1 MWYIIGIGGDVM
13 EEEKVV
19 ETAPVETVEEETA
32 PVETVEE
39 EKAPVEETVEKDSN
53 EDVLTLLREVLT
65 EIKALSIL
73 VGNDTS
79 VQVEDVDDGSND
91 NNADELEKQLEDFD
105 F

>member
-1 MWYIIGIGGDVM
+1 MD
-13 EEEKVV
+13 EEKVV
-19 ETAPVETVEEETA
+19 ETAPVEEETA
-32 PVETVEE
+32 PVEETTPVEDT
-39 EKAPVEETVEKDSN
+39 APVETESN

-65 EIKALSIL
+65 EIKALSTL
-73 VGNDTS
+73 STDTS

>member
-1 MWYIIGIGGDVM
+1 MD
-13 EEEKVV
+13 EEKVV
-19 ETAPVETVEEETA
+19 ETAPVEEETA

-39 EKAPVEETVEKDSN
+39 TAPVEETVEKDSN

-65 EIKALSIL
+65 EIKALSTL
-73 VGNDTS
+73 SSLDTS

-91 NNADELEKQLEDFD
+91 TNADELEAQLEDLD

>member
-1 MWYIIGIGGDVM
+1 MDD
-13 EEEKVV
+13 EKVV
-19 ETAPVETVEEETA
+19 ETAPVEEETA

-39 EKAPVEETVEKDSN
+39 ETTPVEETAPVETESN

-65 EIKALSIL
+65 EIKALSTL
-73 VGNDTS
+73 TTDTS

>member
-1 MWYIIGIGGDVM
+1 M
-13 EEEKVV
+13 EDEKVV
-19 ETAPVETVEEETA
+19 ETAPVEEETA

-39 EKAPVEETVEKDSN
+39 TAPVETESN

-65 EIKALSIL
+65 EIKALSNL
-73 VGNDTS
+73 TTDTS
-79 VQVEDVDDGSND
+79 VQVEDVEDGSND

>member
-1 MWYIIGIGGDVM
+1 MD
-13 EEEKVV
+13 EEKVV
-19 ETAPVETVEEETA
+19 ETEPVEEETA
-32 PVETVEE
+32 PVETVET
-39 EKAPVEETVEKDSN
+39 VEETTPVETESN

-65 EIKALSIL
+65 EIKALSTL
-73 VGNDTS
+73 TTDTS